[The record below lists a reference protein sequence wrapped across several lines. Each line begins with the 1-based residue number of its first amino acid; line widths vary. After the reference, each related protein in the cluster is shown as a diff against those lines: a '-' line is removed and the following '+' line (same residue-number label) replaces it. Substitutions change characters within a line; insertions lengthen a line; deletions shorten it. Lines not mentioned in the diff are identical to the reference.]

1 MIQDNERDA
10 LCRMFCAFCR
20 RTLLNAR
27 TDVLRSKS
35 RSARRELPFSQMPES
50 ELRRLAAPWE
60 GMEPEVVFSANGHL
74 IGVAD
79 EWVASA
85 LAGLPERE
93 SIQTVVLAILAGM
106 TLAGCCAA
114 YGIRAKRSKS
124 DPESGDGSEE

>member
-50 ELRRLAAPWE
+50 ELRRLAALD
-60 GMEPEVVFSANGHL
+60 MRRAMR
-74 IGVAD
+74 
-79 EWVASA
+79 
-85 LAGLPERE
+85 ER
-93 SIQTVVLAILAGM
+93 L
-106 TLAGCCAA
+106 
-114 YGIRAKRSKS
+114 GIRGQ
-124 DPESGDGSEE
+124 EQG